1 MTEAKIR
8 KVVEEFAA
16 VAKKIYGSKL
26 ISIILYGSCAR
37 GDFKSD
43 SDIDLMVLLN
53 VPKEEIN
60 AERKRIYD
68 ISDKLDLDYDVVLTP
83 VFQSYPLFQKYM
95 SHLFFIKMYKEKVS
109 ELPENDTTRNDYG
122 ELSYRSCQRRFGN
135 RTSVV

>member
-1 MTEAKIR
+1 MTEAKIK

-16 VAKKIYGSKL
+16 
-26 ISIILYGSCAR
+26 SCAR
-37 GDFKSD
+37 GDFKTD

-95 SHLFFIKMYKEKVS
+95 SASVFYQNV
-109 ELPENDTTRNDYG
+109 
-122 ELSYRSCQRRFGN
+122 QREGVRIA
-135 RTSVV
+135 